1 VSKTEEL
8 VQTLSQ
14 LSVLELAELKKA
26 LEEHWGVVAA
36 APAAVMAAAP
46 AAAEAP
52 AAEEATEFNV
62 SLVDVPAAKKM
73 GVIKVVRTITGLGLK
88 ESKQAVEELPSVL
101 KESVSKEVA
110 DDIIK
115 QIEEAG
121 AKAKKDPA

>member
-1 VSKTEEL
+1 MSKTEEL
-8 VQTLSQ
+8 VETLSQ
-14 LSVLELAELKKA
+14 LSVLEMAELKKA
-26 LEEHWGVVAA
+26 LEDHWGVEAA

-62 SLVDVPAAKKM
+62 SLVEVPAAKKM
-73 GVIKVVRTITGLGLK
+73 AVIKAVRTITGLGLK

-110 DDIIK
+110 EDIMK
-115 QIEEAG
+115 QIDEAG
-121 AKAKKDPA
+121 AKAKKDPV

>member
-1 VSKTEEL
+1 
-8 VQTLSQ
+8 
-14 LSVLELAELKKA
+14 
-26 LEEHWGVVAA
+26 
-36 APAAVMAAAP
+36 MAAAP

>member
-14 LSVLELAELKKA
+14 LSVLEMAELKKA
-26 LEEHWGVVAA
+26 LEEHWGVEAA